1 MSHNTGSGRTT
12 PRRGFWYL
20 LAVAATT
27 LLLVTP
33 SSASDHRHQP
43 HAGGSDWVGSW
54 AAAVTPPDSRPDTQ
68 RFHDQ
73 TLRQVVH
80 LSVGG
85 DRFRLRLTNVHGTK
99 PLSVGA
105 VTVSPR
111 RGGRGT
117 PNIDPTTAV
126 PVTFDGRSSTTVPVG
141 AEWVSDPVELDV
153 ADNSDLVVS
162 VHLPESTGR
171 ASVHYEG
178 RSTTFLAPGDATS
191 GSGENY
197 ESIGTARYFLDGVD
211 VRTDSAGS
219 VVFFGDSI
227 TDGVRSTLDANH
239 RYPDVVA
246 DRLLKRPEPRELGV
260 LNAGLSA
267 NRLLTDAGLGGEPAI
282 ARFERDI
289 LSQTGV
295 RTVVLLEGI
304 NDIHHSAGAVESRE
318 LIGVYEQLIARAHEA
333 GIRVVGGTI
342 TPFEGAP
349 RYNAAGESDRR
360 AVNEWIRESGAFDA
374 VVDFDAV
381 VRDPGHPSRLA
392 PRYDTGDHVHPND
405 AGLAAMARAVE
416 IRELY

>member
-1 MSHNTGSGRTT
+1 MHNTGSGGTT

-20 LAVAATT
+20 LAAATTT

-33 SSASDHRHQP
+33 SSASDHRRPP
-43 HAGGSDWVGSW
+43 HAGGAEWVGSW
-54 AAAVTPPDSRPDTQ
+54 AAAVTPPDSRPETQ
-68 RFHDQ
+68 HFENQ

-105 VTVSPR
+105 VTVTPR

-117 PNIDPTTAV
+117 PSIDPAAAV
-126 PVTFDGRSSTTVPVG
+126 PVTFDGRSATTVPAG
-141 AEWVSDPVELDV
+141 AEWVSDPVELEV

-162 VHLPESTGR
+162 LHLPESTGR

-178 RSTTFLAPGDATS
+178 RSTTFLAPGDATN
-191 GSGENY
+191 GSGRSY
-197 ESIGTARYFLDGVD
+197 EPIGTARYFLDGID
-211 VRTDSAGS
+211 VRSRSAGS

-227 TDGVRSTLDANH
+227 TDGVKSTVDANH

-246 DRLLKRPEPRELGV
+246 DRLLRRPEP
-260 LNAGLSA
+260 
-267 NRLLTDAGLGGEPAI
+267 
-282 ARFERDI
+282 
-289 LSQTGV
+289 
-295 RTVVLLEGI
+295 
-304 NDIHHSAGAVESRE
+304 RE

-349 RYNAAGESDRR
+349 RYNAAGEADRL

-374 VVDFDAV
+374 VVDFDAA

-416 IRELY
+416 ARELY